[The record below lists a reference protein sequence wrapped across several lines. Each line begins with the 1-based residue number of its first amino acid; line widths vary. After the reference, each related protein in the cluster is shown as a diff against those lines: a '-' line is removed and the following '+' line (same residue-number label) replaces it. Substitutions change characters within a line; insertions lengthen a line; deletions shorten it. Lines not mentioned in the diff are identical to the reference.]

1 MNWVLIITL
10 LILVGYAIKGHHDG
24 FIKTVFSIFSVIV
37 AIVITI
43 IIAPIVS
50 KELQKNDSIMKTLT
64 KQVAKTISIDEKN
77 ISKIDAIEII
87 EKLVLPKSIKE
98 GLIENNN
105 PEMYQS
111 LFVNDFSEYIS
122 SYLAVIIIN
131 ATTFFG
137 VFLIVWIALIIL
149 SYILDLI
156 SKLPVINGLNKTV
169 GLLVGVIHGLIVIWI
184 ICIFLTAI
192 SSTPFGRMIFGY
204 INDNEW
210 LGIIYNNN
218 LLLKVITDLANTLF

>member
-1 MNWVLIITL
+1 MNWVLIVTL
-10 LILVGYAIKGHHDG
+10 LILVSYAIKGHHDG

-43 IIAPIVS
+43 IIAPIIS

-98 GLIENNN
+98 DLIENNN

-137 VFLIVWIALIIL
+137 VFLITWIALIIL

-156 SKLPVINGLNKTV
+156 SKLPVINGLNKTA

>member
-50 KELQKNDSIMKTLT
+50 KELQKNDSIMKILT

-98 GLIENNN
+98 DLIENNN

-156 SKLPVINGLNKTV
+156 SKLPVINGLNKTA

>member
-98 GLIENNN
+98 DLIENNN

-156 SKLPVINGLNKTV
+156 SKLPVINGLNKTA